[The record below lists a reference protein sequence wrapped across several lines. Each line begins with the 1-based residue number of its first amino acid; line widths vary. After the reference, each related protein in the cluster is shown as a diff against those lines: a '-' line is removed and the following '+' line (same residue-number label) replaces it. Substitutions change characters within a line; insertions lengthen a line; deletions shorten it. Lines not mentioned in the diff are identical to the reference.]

1 MNKEQLFYILKA
13 QNSIHYFRSI
23 CSKMLQLLPHLQ
35 RTMRYAKQ
43 KWRAF
48 HYQTWRNLYLT
59 SSNFWVSVIRV
70 ISLPYIFSP
79 MSDSSHGAHIRSL
92 VPSFEFLSRIFTLCR
107 RRGREYIM
115 QSLIY
120 RPRAGRFT
128 LAERRK
134 RVYAD
139 EQMERLGVYFTV
151 YSNIPRHTVICLNL
165 IDER

>member
-1 MNKEQLFYILKA
+1 MFLFIVAYSRKRYSSSL
-13 QNSIHYFRSI
+13 I
-23 CSKMLQLLPHLQ
+23 CQ

-48 HYQTWRNLYLT
+48 HYQTWQNLYLT

-79 MSDSSHGAHIRSL
+79 MSDSSHGVHIRSL

-107 RRGREYIM
+107 RHGREYIM

-120 RPRAGRFT
+120 RPRAGRFS
-128 LAERRK
+128 LAEWKNEFTRMNEWK
-134 RVYAD
+134 DFGIYFVY
-139 EQMERLGVYFTV
+139 
-151 YSNIPRHTVICLNL
+151 LNHGWWWYVW
-165 IDER
+165 I

>member
-1 MNKEQLFYILKA
+1 MYILGNVTA
-13 QNSIHYFRSI
+13 
-23 CSKMLQLLPHLQ
+23 LHLQ

-43 KWRAF
+43 KWRVF

-92 VPSFEFLSRIFTLCR
+92 VPSFEFLSRIFTLCHR
-107 RRGREYIM
+107 HGREYIM

-120 RPRAGRFT
+120 RPRAGRFS
-128 LAERRK
+128 LAEWKNEFTRMNKWKGSVSISRSFKYPSRSKFK
-134 RVYAD
+134 RD
-139 EQMERLGVYFTV
+139 
-151 YSNIPRHTVICLNL
+151 
-165 IDER
+165 